1 MRSIRGTFTYL
12 SLSIS
17 GLIAFGF
24 LLGGAYMIAR
34 AMQFTATAVGMFL
47 LIVGLWG
54 MISTIRQML
63 IMWKYAHMP
72 RHYWK
77 QREG

>member
-1 MRSIRGTFTYL
+1 MRSIRGTLTYL

-24 LLGGAYMIAR
+24 LLGGAYMIAQ
-34 AMQFTATAVGMFL
+34 AMQFTTTAAGMFL

-72 RHYWK
+72 RHSWK

>member
-24 LLGGAYMIAR
+24 ILGGIYMIAR
-34 AMQFTATAVGMFL
+34 ALQFTTTAGGMFL
-47 LIVGLWG
+47 IIVGLWG
-54 MISTIRQML
+54 MIATIRQML

-72 RHYWK
+72 RHAWK
-77 QREG
+77 RREG

>member
-34 AMQFTATAVGMFL
+34 AMQFTTTAAGMFL
-47 LIVGLWG
+47 VIVGLWG
-54 MISTIRQML
+54 MITTIRQML
-63 IMWKYAHMP
+63 IMWKYAQMP